1 MWRVDYRL
9 EDYNCNME
17 TVKSP
22 AEQRVVLHN
31 ISWNTY
37 ERLLADHENN
47 SAPRLTYDRGEL
59 EIMSPSPEHEKF
71 NRRIAQLVL
80 VVAEELDI
88 EAEDLGSTTF
98 RREDLERGFEP
109 DSCFYIQNEEQ
120 VRGKDRIDLAVD
132 PPPDLVIEIDITS
145 PSFSKLPIYAQIG
158 VPEVWR
164 YDGERMTILVLEGSD
179 YAERTESIVLPPVTS
194 NFLTD
199 FVEKSKSMKRTAWLE
214 VVREWSRE
222 NSGSSS

>member
-1 MWRVDYRL
+1 
-9 EDYNCNME
+9 ME
-17 TVKSP
+17 TVNSP

-31 ISWNTY
+31 IGWNTY

-80 VVAEELDI
+80 AVAEELGI

-120 VRGKDRIDLAVD
+120 VRGKDRIDPTVD

-145 PSFSKLPIYAQIG
+145 PFFSKLPIYAQIG

-164 YDGERMTILVLEGSD
+164 YDGERMTILVLEGSA
-179 YAERTESIVLPPVTS
+179 YAETADSIVLPPVTS
-194 NFLTD
+194 KVLTD
-199 FVEKSKSMKRTAWLE
+199 FVEKIKSMKRKAWLKE
-214 VVREWSRE
+214 VREWSRE
-222 NSGSSS
+222 NTGTSS

>member
-1 MWRVDYRL
+1 
-9 EDYNCNME
+9 ME

-31 ISWNTY
+31 IGWNTY

-47 SAPRLTYDRGEL
+47 SAPRFTYDRGEL

-80 VVAEELDI
+80 VVAEDLGI

-109 DSCFYIQNEEQ
+109 DSCFYIQNEER

-132 PPPDLVIEIDITS
+132 PPPDLVIEIDITN

-164 YDGERMTILVLEGSD
+164 YDGERMTILVLEESD
-179 YAERTESIVLPPVTS
+179 YVQTTESIVLLSVTR
-194 NFLTD
+194 NVLTD
-199 FVEKSKSMKRTAWLE
+199 FVEKSKTTTRTTWLKE
-214 VVREWSRE
+214 VREWARKRTESAP
-222 NSGSSS
+222 

>member
-1 MWRVDYRL
+1 
-9 EDYNCNME
+9 ME

-31 ISWNTY
+31 IGWTTY

-47 SAPRLTYDRGEL
+47 SAPRFTYDRGEL
-59 EIMSPSPEHEKF
+59 EIMSPSPEHEAY
-71 NRRIAQLVL
+71 NRSIALLVETL
-80 VVAEELDI
+80 AEELGIDVY
-88 EAEDLGSTTF
+88 DLGSTTF

-145 PSFSKLPIYAQIG
+145 PSFSKLPIYAQMGI
-158 VPEVWR
+158 PEVWR
-164 YDGERMTILVLEGSD
+164 YDGKRLTILVLEGSD
-179 YAERTESIVLPPVTS
+179 YAESTDSIVLPPAT
-194 NFLTD
+194 NTALTG
-199 FVEKSKSMKRTAWLE
+199 FVEKSKATRRTIWLKS
-214 VVREWSRE
+214 VREWARKQIE
-222 NSGSSS
+222 PAL

>member
-1 MWRVDYRL
+1 
-9 EDYNCNME
+9 ME
-17 TVKSP
+17 TIKSP

-31 ISWNTY
+31 IGWDTY

-47 SAPRLTYDRGEL
+47 SAPRFTYDRGEL

-80 VVAEELDI
+80 AVAEELNI

-120 VRGKDRIDLAVD
+120 IRGKDRIDLAVD

-164 YDGERMTILVLEGSD
+164 YDGQRLAILTLKGTEYVESANSTVLS
-179 YAERTESIVLPPVTS
+179 PVTGAVLS
-194 NFLTD
+194 D
-199 FVEKSKSMKRTAWLE
+199 FVEKSKSMKRTAWLKE
-214 VVREWSRE
+214 VREWARGRSR
-222 NSGSSS
+222 